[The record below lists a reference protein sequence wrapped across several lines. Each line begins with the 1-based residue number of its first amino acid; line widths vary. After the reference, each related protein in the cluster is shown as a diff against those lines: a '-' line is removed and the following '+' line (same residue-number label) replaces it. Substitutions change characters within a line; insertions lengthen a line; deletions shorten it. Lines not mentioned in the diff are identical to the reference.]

1 MPRKDKPLTVAQR
14 ASQAALARRNAQFD
28 EAAALKAQGHSY
40 QHIAKI
46 MGAGRKTVERWLR
59 QGHAPVWTPSPRSSI
74 VAPYAAYLNKRQ
86 AEGCRNASQLWRE
99 IVALGFPGKFSIVHQ
114 WLGPRRQK
122 LLAQNTPSRV
132 TAPLGRK
139 LAQLLLANPTSL
151 PEAENDFIARLF
163 SAEPALAA
171 ATTWT
176 GKMQALLRKKSD
188 AGIDRLL
195 DEGEQ
200 TLLSNFVTGLRRDIN
215 AIKAALDTPWTTSPV
230 EGQISRLKMLKR
242 PCSGVQDSPSFVRV
256 SFIRHKPVARFVRKS
271 HPPGSTLNGNQQVC
285 GLTTM
290 RHSSQTYCARSTSRQ
305 RTTPHRRRRAVLHH
319 RYQRLPLLMV
329 QPWRRAWGRAI
340 NQPLWAVR
348 IEPQHPVAHDLQ
360 PDGANPCRIA
370 ARVPS

>member
-1 MPRKDKPLTVAQR
+1 MSISFPIDKLKLWPVGFISIPEPRLSPGIGPGLMPMVRGKEPQGDTSGDRWHLLRNLTEAFLTVVDRHTAAARRVMAERNKHLASGISSSDMPRKDKPLTAAQR
-14 ASQAALARRNAQFD
+14 ASQAALARRSARFD

-46 MGAGRKTVERWLR
+46 IGAGRKTVGRWLR
-59 QGHAPVWTPSPRSSI
+59 QGHAPVWTPPPRSSI

-122 LLAQNTPSRV
+122 LPAQNTPSRV

-139 LAQLLLANPTSL
+139 LAQLLLANPTSR
-151 PEAENDFIARLF
+151 PEAENDFISRLF
-163 SAEPALAA
+163 SSEPALAP

-188 AGIDRLL
+188 ADIDHLL
-195 DEGEQ
+195 EEGEQ

-215 AIKAALDTPWTTSPV
+215 AIKAALTTPSTTSPV

-242 PCSGVQDSPSFVRV
+242 
-256 SFIRHKPVARFVRKS
+256 
-271 HPPGSTLNGNQQVC
+271 
-285 GLTTM
+285 TM
-290 RHSSQTYCARSTSRQ
+290 F
-305 RTTPHRRRRAVLHH
+305 
-319 RYQRLPLLMV
+319 
-329 QPWRRAWGRAI
+329 GRAGF
-340 NQPLWAVR
+340 LLLR
-348 IEPQHPVAHDLQ
+348 
-360 PDGANPCRIA
+360 
-370 ARVPS
+370 ARVLYPT